1 MIEPKMWGEAK
12 YCNKASLLAFPPSTY
27 NVAAKSLFTMGMI
40 PEIST
45 DYQDMTNSSSA
56 YLGIIIGAII
66 GGLISWLIYN
76 RQYTAD
82 KQDNTLESI
91 KKLNE
96 FQDKTLE
103 SIKGI
108 DENHDKL
115 LKRLDDSDKRDDK
128 MLNSIVNIGKRI
140 EYLVERQDK
149 LHNSLR
155 SSRAILDLTS
165 QKRNDKSEDS

>member
-1 MIEPKMWGEAK
+1 
-12 YCNKASLLAFPPSTY
+12 
-27 NVAAKSLFTMGMI
+27 
-40 PEIST
+40 
-45 DYQDMTNSSSA
+45 MTNASSA

-76 RQYTAD
+76 RQKYTAD

-115 LKRLDDSDKRDDK
+115 LKRLDDSDKRHDK
-128 MLNSIVNIGKRI
+128 MLNSIVDIGERI
-140 EYLVERQDK
+140 EYLVERQDE

-155 SSRAILDLTS
+155 SSGAILDPTS